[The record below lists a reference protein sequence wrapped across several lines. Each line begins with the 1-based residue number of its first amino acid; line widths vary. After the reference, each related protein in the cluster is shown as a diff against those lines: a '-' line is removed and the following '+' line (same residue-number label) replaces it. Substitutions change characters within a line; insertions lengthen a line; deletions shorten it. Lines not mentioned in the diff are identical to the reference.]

1 MTRTRPELRPKQL
14 VRTGLLASGIIA
26 GSFFFMAVGKA
37 FILVAFA
44 VAACLIF
51 YVLAAG
57 GYRPKP
63 SRWAGLPA
71 IVIGI
76 VTVFPSNVG
85 SHSLWLTAF
94 GDNLHCDVISVQEH
108 PGRRGPM
115 TYSNELRCG
124 DRQVHYTP
132 TSSHSAQKPGAEMD
146 LVVDRTGFV
155 PHLEPDKVGPG
166 RSLMLLV
173 ALLMNAAFIFLVAWL
188 PVREAVPAE
197 AEEDQR

>member
-1 MTRTRPELRPKQL
+1 MTRTRPELQPRAL

-26 GSFFFMAVGKA
+26 GSFLFMAVGKA

-44 VAACLIF
+44 MVACLIF
-51 YVLAAG
+51 YVLAVG
-57 GYRPKP
+57 GYRPRP

-71 IVIGI
+71 MVIGI

-94 GDNLHCDVISVQEH
+94 GENLHCNVISIQEH
-108 PGRRGPM
+108 PGRRGPT

-132 TSSHSAQKPGAEMD
+132 TSSRSARNPGAEMD
-146 LVVDRTGFV
+146 IVVDRTGFV
-155 PHLEPDKVGPG
+155 PNLEPDKVGLG
-166 RSLMLLV
+166 HSLMLLV
-173 ALLMNAAFIFLVAWL
+173 ALLMNGVFIFLVAWL
-188 PVREAVPAE
+188 PVREPTQATAKKQE
-197 AEEDQR
+197 